1 MRIDAYNRVQQL
13 YGKTSTTNLK
23 KEKSRS
29 FSDQLQISNAGKDI
43 QTAKKAVAGAADV
56 REDLVASIKERL
68 NAGTYQVDTDDFAD
82 RLLERYSS
90 VVF

>member
-13 YGKTSTTNLK
+13 YSKTSTTNLK
-23 KEKSRS
+23 KEKTRN
-29 FSDQLQISNAGKDI
+29 FSDQLQISNMGKDI
-43 QTAKKAVAGAADV
+43 QSAKQAVAGAADV

-68 NAGTYQVDTDDFAD
+68 DAGTYQVNTDDFAD
-82 RLLERYSS
+82 RLFERYGS

>member
-13 YGKTSTTNLK
+13 YSKSSTTNLK
-23 KEKSRS
+23 KEKSRG
-29 FSDQLQISNAGKDI
+29 FSDQLQISNTGKDI
-43 QTAKKAVAGAADV
+43 QVAKQAVAGAEDV

-68 NAGTYQVDTDDFAD
+68 DAGVYQVNTDAFAD
-82 RLLERYSS
+82 KLLERYQS

>member
-13 YGKTSTTNLK
+13 YSNTSTANLK
-23 KEKSRS
+23 KEKTRS
-29 FSDQLQISNAGKDI
+29 FSDQLQISNTGKDI
-43 QTAKKAVAGAADV
+43 HTAKHAVAGAADV

-68 NAGTYQVDTDDFAD
+68 DAGTYQVNTDDFAD
-82 RLLERYSS
+82 RLLERYGS

>member
-13 YGKTSTTNLK
+13 YSKTSTPNLK
-23 KEKSRS
+23 KEKTRS
-29 FSDQLQISNAGKDI
+29 FSDQLQISNTGKDI
-43 QTAKKAVAGAADV
+43 QTAKQAVAGAADV

-68 NAGTYQVDTDDFAD
+68 DAGTYQVNTDDFAD
-82 RLLERYSS
+82 RLLERYGS

>member
-13 YGKTSTTNLK
+13 YSKTSTTSLK

-29 FSDQLQISNAGKDI
+29 FSDQLQISNTGKDI
-43 QTAKKAVAGAADV
+43 QTAKQAVAGAADV

-68 NAGTYQVDTDDFAD
+68 DAGTYHVDVDDFAD
-82 RLLERYSS
+82 RLLERYGS
-90 VVF
+90 VIF

>member
-23 KEKSRS
+23 KEKTRN
-29 FSDQLQISNAGKDI
+29 FSDQLEISNTGKDI
-43 QTAKKAVAGAADV
+43 HVAKQAVKNSPDV
-56 REDLVASIKERL
+56 REDVMASIKERL
-68 NAGTYQVDTDDFAD
+68 NAGTYQVNTDEFAD
-82 RLLERYSS
+82 KLFERYQS

>member
-23 KEKSRS
+23 KEKTRN
-29 FSDQLQISNAGKDI
+29 FSDQLQISNMGKDI
-43 QTAKKAVAGAADV
+43 QIAKQAVKNSPDV
-56 REDLVASIKERL
+56 REDVMASIKERL
-68 NAGTYQVDTDDFAD
+68 DAGTYQVNTDEFAD
-82 RLLERYSS
+82 RLFERYNS

>member
-13 YGKTSTTNLK
+13 YSKTSTTSLK

-29 FSDQLQISNAGKDI
+29 FSDQLQISNTGKDI
-43 QTAKKAVAGAADV
+43 QTAKQAVTGTADV

-68 NAGTYQVDTDDFAD
+68 DAGTYQVNTDDFAD
-82 RLLERYSS
+82 RLLERYGS

>member
-13 YGKTSTTNLK
+13 YSKTSTVGLK
-23 KEKSRS
+23 KETARS
-29 FSDQLQISNAGKDI
+29 FSDQLQISNTGKDI
-43 QTAKKAVAGAADV
+43 QVAKRAIAGASDV

-68 NAGTYQVDTDDFAD
+68 NAGTYQVSTDEFAD
-82 RLLERYSS
+82 KLFERYQS